1 MNRANRFAR
10 RIGGRARSSEN
21 APDAL
26 LRLSIGSESVYRFT
40 PGLCERRRTALG
52 VDLAVLDFL
61 MKFRGKLEGYT
72 LQLGRQGFHIP
83 TGADHPERKAAEA
96 ILRKYDEF
104 VDLDRLAGTS
114 GYAEPLFRYLGSK
127 NTISMD
133 ASSFEGAEIVHD
145 MNNPVPA
152 ELYGQFDTI
161 FDGGTIEH
169 IFNAP
174 MAFENVRKML
184 KIGGLFLSVNAANNQ
199 LGHGFY
205 QYSPELMWR
214 LFCAETGFSV
224 ELMQLVLIGDKPQPV
239 DTPDP
244 AVVGRRLQIGTTPGP
259 TYLLL
264 AARKI
269 GEATAG
275 YTPQQSDYSA
285 AWTSAT
291 DAPAAPAPA
300 PRIG

>member
-1 MNRANRFAR
+1 
-10 RIGGRARSSEN
+10 
-21 APDAL
+21 
-26 LRLSIGSESVYRFT
+26 
-40 PGLCERRRTALG
+40 LG

-61 MKFRGKLEGYT
+61 LKFRGRLEGET

-83 TGADHPERKAAEA
+83 KAAGNPQRQSAEA
-96 ILRKYDEF
+96 LIAKYDEF
-104 VDLDRLAGTS
+104 ADFDKLAGNS
-114 GYAEPLFRYLGSK
+114 GFAEPLFRYLGSK
-127 NTISMD
+127 TIVSMD

-145 MNNPVPA
+145 MNSPVPA
-152 ELYGQFDTI
+152 ELYARFDTI

-174 MAFENVRKML
+174 MAFENVRRML
-184 KIGGLFLSVNAANNQ
+184 KVGGTFLSVNAANNQ

-224 ELMQLVLIGDKPQPV
+224 ELMQIVLVGDNPRPV

-244 AVVGRRLQIGTTPGP
+244 AVIGHRQQIGTTPGP

-269 GEATAG
+269 GEEIAG

-285 AWTSAT
+285 AWKSSPGIPAPQ
-291 DAPAAPAPA
+291 APASEM
-300 PRIG
+300 R